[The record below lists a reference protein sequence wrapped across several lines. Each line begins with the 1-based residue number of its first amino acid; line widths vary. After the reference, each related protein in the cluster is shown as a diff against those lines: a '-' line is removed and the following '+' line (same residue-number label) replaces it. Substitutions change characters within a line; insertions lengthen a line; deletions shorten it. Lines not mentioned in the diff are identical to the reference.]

1 MARNKKAEGGPA
13 SGDEDW
19 EADEKTKPER
29 RVNADKIEG
38 AAEERKRGGRTKKNV
53 GGVAGSAGGNAGRS
67 ARKSG
72 GRAGSDKSPFS
83 SARAGTPAKGRS
95 VG

>member
-1 MARNKKAEGGPA
+1 MARNTKAEGGPA
-13 SGDEDW
+13 SGDKDW

-38 AAEERKRGGRTKKNV
+38 AAEELKRGGRTKKNV
-53 GGVAGSAGGNAGRS
+53 GGVAGASKSNAGRTP
-67 ARKSG
+67 RKSG
-72 GRAGSDKSPFS
+72 GRAGADKSPFS
-83 SARAGTPAKGRS
+83 SARSGTPAKGRS